1 MPQHDVVMAG
11 FGGQGLM
18 AIGKLLAKAAM
29 QEGRHVTW
37 LPSYGPEMRGGTANC
52 VVVVDDAPVGS
63 PFVQHAQ
70 AALVMNRPSFDK
82 FAELVAPGGLLVINS
97 SLVENL
103 PVRTDLQVVRLAAH
117 DLAAQAGS
125 AKAANMAMLGA
136 YLARCPVVRP
146 ETVRG
151 CISEAFA
158 GKKAAAAEGSLRAFD
173 AGLAH
178 AAATGMAT
186 AATA

>member
-1 MPQHDVVMAG
+1 MAQHDVVMAG

-29 QEGRHVTW
+29 CEGRHVTW

-52 VVVVDDAPVGS
+52 VVVVDDAPIGS

-82 FAELVAPGGLLVINS
+82 FAPLLAPGGTIVVNG
-97 SLVENL
+97 SLVDDL
-103 PVRTDLQVVRLAAH
+103 PVRSDVRVVRIAAN
-117 DLAAQAGS
+117 DLAARAGS

-136 YLARCPVVRP
+136 YLAHCPVVRHD
-146 ETVRG
+146 TVRDH
-151 CISEAFA
+151 IAAAFA
-158 GKKAAAAEGSLRAFD
+158 GKNSAVGEANVRAFE
-173 AGLAH
+173 AGLA
-178 AAATGMAT
+178 AATRAT
-186 AATA
+186 